1 MCLFRLTVS
10 EDTVHQEGK
19 GIALSSVNVGLVH
32 IAATPAP
39 SHPLLPAKPHIPKA
53 PGPPAGG
60 QGLAQLSLWR
70 TTSRT
75 DRNACLKP
83 ELNCKSHR
91 YTKQREWGVWN
102 QWGSKRGRDD
112 LVKTD
117 RDQYGKEEMELNGK
131 VLHRLDTSL
140 YET

>member
-1 MCLFRLTVS
+1 MVS
-10 EDTVHQEGK
+10 EATVHQEGK

-60 QGLAQLSLWR
+60 QGLAQLSLWG

-75 DRNACLKP
+75 DRNVCLKP

-91 YTKQREWGVWN
+91 YTKRRE
-102 QWGSKRGRDD
+102 
-112 LVKTD
+112 
-117 RDQYGKEEMELNGK
+117 
-131 VLHRLDTSL
+131 
-140 YET
+140 